1 MFSLLILIISILLYK
16 IRINYRDETF
26 KIEDMR
32 DLSKKLNI
40 IIQLG
45 KLRLLLLSS

>member
-32 DLSKKLNI
+32 DL
-40 IIQLG
+40 
-45 KLRLLLLSS
+45 